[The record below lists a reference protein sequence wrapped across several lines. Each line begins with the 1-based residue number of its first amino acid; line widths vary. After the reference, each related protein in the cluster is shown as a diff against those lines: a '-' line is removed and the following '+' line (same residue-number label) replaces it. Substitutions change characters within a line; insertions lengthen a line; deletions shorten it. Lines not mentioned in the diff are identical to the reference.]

1 MSDTKID
8 TSRNQ
13 KCARPSI
20 LPFIVVVLIIGGAL
34 LYYLS
39 IMQKRMHDEA
49 MLENARVYSGV
60 LLSTQAFY
68 ATQVLSNV
76 DPDKVRFTHDVENVE
91 NALPFPATLTI
102 NFADYL
108 SENGSNFTAAM
119 LSEHPF
125 TWREKRVFSGFE
137 SRAFQAVNLEN
148 GDEYFEFDR
157 ADRGKNDQL
166 NYASTIRMKAACV
179 ACHNSHP
186 ASSKTDWKV
195 GDARGIH
202 VVKLPVNSLIA
213 GLSRQFTYLI
223 IILSLITLLTAGA
236 ITIVRQREFAALQ
249 KLEARNQELVTANI
263 EKDQA
268 NRAKGDFLANISHEI
283 RTPINGILGLAD
295 LMMLDSPRDEE
306 RERLK
311 RIRNAGGSL
320 LHVINDVLDFSKI
333 EANEM
338 TLEDIPFE
346 IEDVIQSVVSV
357 FLLGQKIEGKPK
369 LFVQTDPRLPKRL
382 SGDPYR
388 VSQILMNLLSNAFKF
403 TVTGHIVLPIQ
414 RHASKPDVIQLAVT
428 DTGPGI
434 GEQAKELLFKP
445 FSQGDGTVTRR
456 YGGTGLGLAIS
467 FDLAQRMGGLLDM
480 ETTLGKG
487 STFTLTLPLKAATI
501 DEPSIITQVP
511 KTLSHIHIYDT
522 EHTRRSIYQ
531 DFFEKLGVDV
541 KILATLSAVKD
552 ALKGIDRDPSGTDE
566 LVLVNLDGDV
576 SQDVFDFV
584 ENQENK
590 RLVVVY
596 PPSDARP
603 NSKNPPLRRPLLPTV
618 LMRHISQLLGDAPQ
632 PKAAAKSS
640 EDHAP
645 LPLKGVSVLAV
656 DDNDIN
662 LIVINAFL
670 EIVGAEAQIANSGA
684 EAIEMALNE
693 HFDVI
698 LMDIQMPDM
707 DGYEAGR
714 RIRAADKNVPIIAL
728 TAYALKQDK
737 ERSFAE
743 GMVDHLSKPVSRDE
757 LYRVLSCFTSLA

>member
-1 MSDTKID
+1 MSDTKIEIL
-8 TSRNQ
+8 SNGKR
-13 KCARPSI
+13 ARPLI
-20 LPFIVVVLIIGGAL
+20 LPFIAVVLVSGGML

-39 IMQKRMHDEA
+39 TMQKRMHDEA

-68 ATQVLSNV
+68 ATQVLSNL
-76 DPDKVRFTHDVENVE
+76 DPDKVKFTHDVENVE

-108 SENGSNFTAAM
+108 SQNGSNFAAAM
-119 LSEHPF
+119 LSEYPF
-125 TWREKRVFSGFE
+125 KWREKQVFSGFE
-137 SRAFQAVNLEN
+137 SRAFQAINLEN
-148 GDEYFEFDR
+148 SEEYFEFDR
-157 ADRGKNDQL
+157 ASRGEKDQL
-166 NYASTIRMKAACV
+166 NYASTIRMEESCV

-186 ASSKTDWKV
+186 ESPKTDWKV

-202 VVKLPVNSLIA
+202 VVKLPVNPLIA
-213 GLSRQFTYLI
+213 GLSLQFTYLI
-223 IILSLITLLTAGA
+223 IILSLITFLTAGA
-236 ITIVRQREFAALQ
+236 ITFVRQREFAALQ

-268 NRAKGDFLANISHEI
+268 NSAKGDFLANISHEI

-295 LMMLDSPRDEE
+295 LMMLDNPRDEE

-311 RIRNAGGSL
+311 RIRNAGSSL

-346 IEDVIQSVVSV
+346 IEDVIQSVVGV
-357 FLLGQKIEGKPK
+357 FVLGQEAEGKPK
-369 LFVQTDPRLPKRL
+369 LFVQADPRLPKRL
-382 SGDPYR
+382 SGDPHR

-403 TVTGHIVLPIQ
+403 TETGHIVLSIQ

-434 GEQAKELLFKP
+434 SEQAKELLFKP
-445 FSQGDGTVTRR
+445 FSQADGTVTRR

-467 FDLAQRMGGLLDM
+467 FDLAQQMGGSLDM

-487 STFTLTLPLKAATI
+487 STFTLTLPLKGATV
-501 DEPSIITQVP
+501 DEPSIIPQFP
-511 KTLSHIHIYDT
+511 KTLSHIYIYDT
-522 EHTRRSIYQ
+522 ESTRRSIYQ

-541 KILATLSAVKD
+541 KVLATLSATKD
-552 ALKGIDRDPSGTDE
+552 ALKGIGQDTSGTDQ

-584 ENQENK
+584 ESQESK

-596 PPSDARP
+596 PPNDARSNAK
-603 NSKNPPLRRPLLPTV
+603 NSPLQRPLLPTV
-618 LMRHISQLLGDAPQ
+618 LMRHISQLLDDVPQ
-632 PKAAAKSS
+632 PKAAAESFEGDAS
-640 EDHAP
+640 
-645 LPLKGVSVLAV
+645 LPLKGLSVLAV
-656 DDNDIN
+656 DDNDLN
-662 LIVINAFL
+662 RIVIKAFL
-670 EIVGAEAQIANSGA
+670 EKGGAETQIANSGA
-684 EAIEMALNE
+684 EAIEMALGE
-693 HFDVI
+693 QFDVI

-707 DGYEAGR
+707 DGYEAAR
-714 RIRAADKNVPIIAL
+714 SIRSADKDVSIIAL
-728 TAYALKQDK
+728 TAHALKQDK
-737 ERSFAE
+737 DRSFAE

-757 LYRVLSCFTSLA
+757 LYRVLVRFTSLA